1 MQTAAGRIENIE
13 YMNQF
18 YADGRVWQA
27 AGPKIVARL
36 SGEQCL
42 NAAAQSSSGFWIG
55 QQNYPHHS
63 KGGQAW

>member
-42 NAAAQSSSGFWIG
+42 NAAALSTSGFWIG
-55 QQNYPHHS
+55 QQN
-63 KGGQAW
+63 

>member
-36 SGEQCL
+36 WGEQCL
-42 NAAAQSSSGFWIG
+42 NAAALSTSGFWIG
-55 QQNYPHHS
+55 QENHPHHS

>member
-36 SGEQCL
+36 WGEQCL
-42 NAAAQSSSGFWIG
+42 NAAEYTSGFWIC
-55 QQNYPHHS
+55 QQN
-63 KGGQAW
+63 